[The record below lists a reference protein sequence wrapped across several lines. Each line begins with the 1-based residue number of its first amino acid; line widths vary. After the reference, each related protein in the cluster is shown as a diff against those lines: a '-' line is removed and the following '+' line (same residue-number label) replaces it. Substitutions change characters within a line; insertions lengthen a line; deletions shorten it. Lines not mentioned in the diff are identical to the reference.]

1 MKSTSDFHYHSI
13 EKDWRLRRHMST
25 TPESIVL
32 KIENVPAEDS
42 SPAGGLISIWTVN
55 RPNKLNALN
64 AEVNTAIKSAC
75 AWAESNDDVR
85 VVVITG
91 AAPETPPEGKRA
103 KPNSFVAGA
112 DISEFEGM
120 SSVEIRPIFDD
131 NVWEYVWNL
140 SKPTIAM
147 VDGFAL
153 GGGSEIAL
161 SCDLR
166 IATARSNFGTPEINL
181 GLIPGG
187 GGTQRLCRLLG
198 YGRAMEMVMSGEMIN
213 GEEAHRIGLV
223 NHLVEPEALRSKT
236 MEIAQ
241 GLASKSPHT
250 IRIAKAAVRAALENP
265 FSAGILAER
274 DLFCALF
281 DTEDMAIGVKAFL
294 NREKAEWTGA

>member
-1 MKSTSDFHYHSI
+1 MSAPPDTDV
-13 EKDWRLRRHMST
+13 LR
-25 TPESIVL
+25 
-32 KIENVPAEDS
+32 IENVPVGTA
-42 SPAGGLISIWTVN
+42 SPAGGMVTIWTIN
-55 RPNKLNALN
+55 RPDKLNSLN
-64 AEVNTAIKSAC
+64 AEVNAAIKSAC
-75 AWAESNDDVR
+75 AWAESDDDVR
-85 VVVITG
+85 VIVFTG
-91 AAPETPPEGKRA
+91 ASPNEPPEGKRA

-131 NVWEYVWNL
+131 NVWEHIWNL

-166 IATARSNFGTPEINL
+166 VATPRSKFGTPEINL

-198 YGRAMEMVMSGEMIN
+198 YGRAMEMVMGGDNID
-213 GEEAHRIGLV
+213 GTEAHRIGLV
-223 NHLVEPEALRSKT
+223 NHLVEPDELREKAMALA
-236 MEIAQ
+236 EN
-241 GLASKSPHT
+241 LASKSPHT
-250 IRIAKAAVRAALENP
+250 IRVAKAAVRAALEQP

-281 DTEDMAIGVKAFL
+281 DTADMEIGVKAFL
-294 NREKAEWTGA
+294 NRDTAEWTGA

>member
-1 MKSTSDFHYHSI
+1 
-13 EKDWRLRRHMST
+13 MST
-25 TPESIVL
+25 PPESAVL
-32 KIENVPAEDS
+32 KIENVPVEDS
-42 SPAGGLISIWTVN
+42 SPAGGLISIWTIN

-64 AEVNTAIKSAC
+64 AEVNAAIKSAC
-75 AWAESNDDVR
+75 GWAESNDNVR
-85 VVVITG
+85 VIVFTG
-91 AAPETPPEGKRA
+91 SPPEAPPEGKR
-103 KPNSFVAGA
+103 PQPHSFVAGA
-112 DISEFEGM
+112 DISEFEGK

-140 SKPTIAM
+140 SNPPIAM

-223 NHLVEPEALRSKT
+223 NHLVEPDELNSKT
-236 MEIAQ
+236 MEIAHN
-241 GLASKSPHT
+241 LASKSPHT
-250 IRIAKAAVRAALENP
+250 IRVAKAAVRAALEHP

-294 NREKAEWTGA
+294 NRDKAEWTGA